1 MDANNK
7 YGIPEPYCYEINVF
21 DEYSSQDEI
30 DESVWRIFLMVTDHI
45 PNKIIESLIENLA
58 DATALNFI
66 GVFVQFI
73 ANIRVHYND
82 VLKAR
87 KLAREKINELNCETV
102 PEPTPEPTETVTEG
116 EMA

>member
-1 MDANNK
+1 MTINEVAEK
-7 YGIPEPYCYEINVF
+7 YGIASLETFQEEFTEIEFYESILN
-21 DEYSSQDEI
+21 Q
-30 DESVWRIFLMVTDHI
+30 TDHI

-73 ANIRVHYND
+73 ADIRVHYND

-102 PEPTPEPTETVTEG
+102 QEPTPKPTNTESETITE
-116 EMA
+116 EAQ

>member
-1 MDANNK
+1 MNANNK

-21 DEYSSQDEI
+21 DEHSSQDEI

-66 GVFVQFI
+66 TVFIQFLADVRI
-73 ANIRVHYND
+73 HYND
-82 VLKAR
+82 VLKLR
-87 KLAREKINELNCETV
+87 KQAREEINRLESKV
-102 PEPTPEPTETVTEG
+102 EG
-116 EMA
+116 ETE